1 MSKKRIV
8 DDLDEDDGV
17 FFAASSTKKPAK
29 I

>member
-1 MSKKRIV
+1 MSKKISI